1 MKSIVL
7 KVLASAVALLFFAS
21 WSRPAYGQYTIEY
34 GIHLQSDR
42 SAIWLIKQGGLNIQ
56 ISTSTLVD
64 FQANVNSLIDSVR
77 NHTGR
82 DMVAENFRITADVA
96 GSYTMVQY
104 GFRWENFSE
113 SGRPRIVLSDVF
125 QCEGFFGRL
134 FGDGRVILSY
144 PARYVVESVTP
155 TPYQQNESLKTIEWL
170 GTIDL
175 TQGEYRLELR
185 EESTTDGLEGLLRDN
200 TLFIISIVAVAAG
213 FSVLYLVKRGK
224 DKAKNHTTPEGA
236 GVLEVVNGEDQIIR
250 LLQASNG
257 RALQSS
263 IVKTLNFSKA
273 KTSQLLAS
281 LETKGKIK
289 RIKRGRE
296 KIVILN
302 DRTE

>member
-1 MKSIVL
+1 MESIVL
-7 KVLASAVALLFFAS
+7 KGLASAVVLLFLTS
-21 WSRPAYGQYTIEY
+21 WSSPAYGQYTIEY
-34 GIHLQSDR
+34 RIYLQDNR

-56 ISTSTLVD
+56 ISTSTLVS
-64 FQANVNSLIDSVR
+64 FQANVNALIDSVR

-82 DMVAENFRITADVA
+82 DMVAESFRITADVA

-113 SGRPRIVLSDVF
+113 SGSPRIVLSDVF
-125 QCEGFFGRL
+125 QCEDFFGRL

-144 PARYVVESVTP
+144 PAEYVVESVTP
-155 TPYQQNESLKTIEWL
+155 IPYQQNESLKTIEWL

-175 TQGEYRLELR
+175 TEGECRLELR
-185 EESTTDGLEGLLRDN
+185 ESGTHGLEGSLRDN
-200 TLFIISIVAVAAG
+200 MLFILSIVAVAAG
-213 FSVLYLVKRGK
+213 FSALYLVRRGK
-224 DKAKNHTTPEGA
+224 GEAKNRMTPEDP
-236 GVLEVVNGEDQIIR
+236 GVFEVGNGEDQIIR

-257 RALQSS
+257 RAVQSS

-281 LETKGKIK
+281 LEAQGKIK

-296 KIVILN
+296 KIVVLN
-302 DRTE
+302 DPAE